1 MTSSVTGFFLSIV
14 QGIVIM
20 VVDVFY
26 IVLVLIKLLLDII
39 SISSFLALE
48 LIKIVWVNSIEGLS
62 GERQIV

>member
-26 IVLVLIKLLLDII
+26 IVLVLIELLLDII

>member
-1 MTSSVTGFFLSIV
+1 
-14 QGIVIM
+14 M

-26 IVLVLIKLLLDII
+26 IVLVLIELLLDII